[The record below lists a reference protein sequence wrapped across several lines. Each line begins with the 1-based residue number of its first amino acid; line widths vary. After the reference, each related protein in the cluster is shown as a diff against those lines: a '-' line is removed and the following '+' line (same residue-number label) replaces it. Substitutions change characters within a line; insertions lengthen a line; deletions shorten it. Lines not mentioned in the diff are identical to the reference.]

1 MAEKGSNAIHN
12 ITPVEVIIN
21 GSKAFSI
28 SVGNIISRFV
38 RGGAQYE
45 LVSNCRFLSR
55 LTRLE
60 GQSCQSWK
68 MLSMEVIYINDKISP
83 VLPASG
89 TDIGNF
95 EGADRFPRKSYKFLA
110 YCLSEKGYKVK
121 QDLPGTD
128 NEQLVLEV
136 LARNSHWLNA

>member
-1 MAEKGSNAIHN
+1 
-12 ITPVEVIIN
+12 
-21 GSKAFSI
+21 
-28 SVGNIISRFV
+28 
-38 RGGAQYE
+38 
-45 LVSNCRFLSR
+45 
-55 LTRLE
+55 
-60 GQSCQSWK
+60 
-68 MLSMEVIYINDKISP
+68 MEVIYINDKISP
-83 VLPASG
+83 VLTASG